1 MTYLHCRELVYASL
15 ISESGGMS
23 PIDEIGTY
31 TRAAELV
38 SLSNLL
44 ARYKSAEVGCDS
56 SAESNP

>member
-1 MTYLHCRELVYASL
+1 
-15 ISESGGMS
+15 MS
-23 PIDEIGTY
+23 PIDEMGTY
-31 TRAAELV
+31 TRVAELV